1 MNGFGHDLFPL
12 VPRHFLPQER
22 GSMKTNTAVRFTEK
36 THEGAPAKRIN
47 AEQQLRRSLLACML
61 WENSFYEDGESIAS
75 RIASLVKDVD
85 PKTVANLAVEARSK
99 FKLRHAPLWIV
110 REMARLPKHK
120 AFVADSL
127 SQVIQRADELSEF
140 VSLYW
145 LDKKQPLSAQVK
157 RGLARAFTKFN
168 SHQLAKYN
176 RDGAVKL
183 RDVLFLC
190 HAKPKDKEQEADWK
204 NLVDGTLPIPDTWE
218 TALSAG
224 KDKRETWERLIK
236 ENGLGALALLRNLR
250 NMKDAGVDET
260 VIFRGL
266 KEMRTER
273 VLPFRFISA
282 AKYAPQWESHIEGA
296 MMKCL
301 DGRERLPGK
310 TVLVVDV
317 SGSMNEK
324 ISNKSDLTRYDAANG
339 LAILARE
346 LCEEIA
352 VYSFSNQLV
361 RIPDRHGFAL
371 RDAIASSQQH
381 GGTYLGAT
389 VEKINEVEK
398 YYRIIVLT
406 DEQSADEVPS
416 PSAKGYVINVA
427 AYKNGIGYGEWTHV
441 DGWSEAVFD
450 YIRESELDK

>member
-1 MNGFGHDLFPL
+1 
-12 VPRHFLPQER
+12 
-22 GSMKTNTAVRFTEK
+22 
-36 THEGAPAKRIN
+36 
-47 AEQQLRRSLLACML
+47 ML

-145 LDKKQPLSAQVK
+145 LDKKQPISAQVK

-168 SHQLAKYN
+168 SYQLAKYN

-218 TALSAG
+218 TALSAS

-236 ENGLGALALLRNLR
+236 ENRLGALALLRNLR

>member
-236 ENGLGALALLRNLR
+236 ENRLGALALLRNLR